1 MGAYTSAATTRFNGI
16 PFNERPVFIVK
27 E

>member
-16 PFNERPVFIVK
+16 PFNERDIKFTDV
-27 E
+27 

>member
-16 PFNERPVFIVK
+16 SFNERPVFVVK